1 MPSPRA
7 FSVELNPV
15 YLAEARASSRDLESA
30 IRDVIPWI
38 ISRVAVATNPDEL
51 AVAFAEIEADE
62 GLFRAIVGCEVLGQ
76 AGARPDVREWL
87 CQYMEDRSLTD
98 GARYQLAGAYSR
110 LGTESR
116 RSSRAPDAIFFA
128 RQGLSVIADLP
139 FRAVTSNLYYNLG
152 TALEAEGDFDAA
164 IQAFDDSA
172 DVDELIGRDQDA
184 LQSRH
189 RIRILQT
196 LIAPER
202 S

>member
-1 MPSPRA
+1 MHSKPA
-7 FSVELNPV
+7 ISVELNPV
-15 YLAEARASSRDLESA
+15 YLAEARAANRDLESS

-38 ISRVAVATNPDEL
+38 ITRVAVARDPDEL
-51 AVAFAEIEADE
+51 TIAFAEVDADE
-62 GLFRAIVGCEVLGQ
+62 GLFRAIVGCELLGQ

-116 RSSRAPDAIFFA
+116 RSNRLPEAIFFA

-139 FRAVTSNLYYNLG
+139 YRAVTSNLYYNLG

-172 DVDELIGRDQDA
+172 DVDERIGRNHEA
-184 LQSRH
+184 GESRQ
-189 RIRILQT
+189 RIRILRQ
-196 LIAPER
+196 LI
-202 S
+202 

>member
-1 MPSPRA
+1 MPSQRA

-15 YLAEARASSRDLESA
+15 YLTEAHVTHRDLESA
-30 IRDVIPWI
+30 IRGVIPWI
-38 ISRVAVATNPDEL
+38 ITRVSVARNPDEL
-51 AVAFAEIEADE
+51 AVAFAELEADD

-110 LGTESR
+110 LGAESR
-116 RSSRAPDAIFFA
+116 QSSRLPDAIFFA

-139 FRAVTSNLYYNLG
+139 YRAVTSNLYYNLG
-152 TALEAEGDFDAA
+152 TALEAQGDFDAA

-172 DVDELIGRDQDA
+172 DVDELIGKGQDA
-184 LQSRH
+184 VQSRH
-189 RIRILQT
+189 RIRILQK
-196 LIAPER
+196 LLAP
-202 S
+202 